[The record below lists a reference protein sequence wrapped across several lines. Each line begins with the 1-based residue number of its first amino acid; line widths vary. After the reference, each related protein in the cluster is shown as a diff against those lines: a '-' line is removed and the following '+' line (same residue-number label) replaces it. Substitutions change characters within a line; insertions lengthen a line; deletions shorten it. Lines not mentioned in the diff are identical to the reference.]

1 MNENTVKTRLS
12 RAREQIRAV
21 YANTPRQGNTGRQ
34 SMTIIQRKGEVS
46 DEKREKTLSREFSVP
61 ESVDKAKEQAFAK
74 IRVASGQKE
83 PQKEAKRPKPDRHR
97 MRFMT
102 KVMGGAV
109 AAAAVFTVVCVSN
122 PALAENIPLIG
133 HIFEELGENLGFSGD
148 YSKYAKPLGEEKT
161 AEAEVK
167 EKNPETAAETA
178 VDETTESETAVIE
191 AKEAQTNNG
200 YSQTVDGVTMTLS
213 EVYCNE
219 SALNISLLIEA
230 EDGFPDTLID
240 QFGKPVI
247 NLMNSDFGFSYNP
260 EAKYTDM
267 AYMEG
272 TFMDDHTYAGVLRI
286 DLNSTNVDG
295 ESMDQYYADRDSF
308 LIERGAAADENGKL
322 KVDNIDTIAAQA
334 GLEDLSNEAIAA
346 AGDPVYDDYYKL
358 IEIPDSFTFT
368 MNVHQIIGDKAEN
381 ETPQMPQELK
391 DAYDAAMAEHGL
403 DEADYENFTDE
414 EKEIEHQLFNEMY
427 QKFYEKYPEANGLF
441 NEYSNW
447 FMDGDWKFSVDVTK
461 DTSETIVR
469 EINDIDENGLGIV
482 SVTKTPFEIT
492 FEDAMGTADGFTVV
506 LDADGQLM
514 EYGSDGSTNTVA
526 IKDRDVSKIDLYICD
541 YVEYMDEIKGYNFGW
556 DIAESGYNTF
566 KELLEAKAL
575 HHTEVVFE

>member
-1 MNENTVKTRLS
+1 MVQLVKRAMRSDTDAFLELIECNSLAMYKVARAILGNDEDAADAIQDTILICFEKIHTLKNPEYFKTWLIRILINECNQILRHYRNMNLQEDFPEIPRKDMSMAEFEFKEMLSQVEEKYRIILVLYYVEGYKISEIAELLDMNENTVKTRLS

-74 IRVASGQKE
+74 IRVASGQKM
-83 PQKEAKRPKPDRHR
+83 PQEEARRHKPDRRR

-109 AAAAVFTVVCVSN
+109 AAAAVFTVICVSN

-161 AEAEVK
+161 AE
-167 EKNPETAAETA
+167 
-178 VDETTESETAVIE
+178 
-191 AKEAQTNNG
+191 
-200 YSQTVDGVTMTLS
+200 
-213 EVYCNE
+213 
-219 SALNISLLIEA
+219 
-230 EDGFPDTLID
+230 
-240 QFGKPVI
+240 
-247 NLMNSDFGFSYNP
+247 
-260 EAKYTDM
+260 
-267 AYMEG
+267 
-272 TFMDDHTYAGVLRI
+272 
-286 DLNSTNVDG
+286 
-295 ESMDQYYADRDSF
+295 
-308 LIERGAAADENGKL
+308 
-322 KVDNIDTIAAQA
+322 
-334 GLEDLSNEAIAA
+334 NEAIAA
-346 AGDPVYDDYYKL
+346 AGGPIYDDYYKL

-381 ETPQMPQELK
+381 KTPQMPQELK

-403 DEADYENFTDE
+403 NEADYENFTDE

-447 FMDGDWKFSVDVTK
+447 FMDGDWEFSVDVTK
-461 DTSETIVR
+461 DTSETIVK

-492 FEDAMGTADGFTVV
+492 FEDAMGTANGFTVV
-506 LDADGQLM
+506 LDAEGQLM
-514 EYGSDGSTNTVA
+514 EYGSGGSTNTVA

-575 HHTEVVFE
+575 HHTEVVFG

>member
-1 MNENTVKTRLS
+1 MVQLVKRAMRSDTDAFLELIECNSLAMYKVARAILGNDEDAADAIQDTILICFEKIHTLKNPEYFKTWLIRILINECNQILRHYRNMNLQEDFPEIPRKDMSMAEFEFKEMLSQVEEKYRIILVLYYVEGYKISEIAELLDMNENTVKTRLS

-74 IRVASGQKE
+74 IRVASGQKM
-83 PQKEAKRPKPDRHR
+83 PQEEARRHKPDRRR

-109 AAAAVFTVVCVSN
+109 AAAAVFTVICVSN

-133 HIFEELGENLGFSGD
+133 HVFEELGENLGFSGD

-161 AEAEVK
+161 AE
-167 EKNPETAAETA
+167 
-178 VDETTESETAVIE
+178 
-191 AKEAQTNNG
+191 
-200 YSQTVDGVTMTLS
+200 
-213 EVYCNE
+213 
-219 SALNISLLIEA
+219 
-230 EDGFPDTLID
+230 
-240 QFGKPVI
+240 
-247 NLMNSDFGFSYNP
+247 
-260 EAKYTDM
+260 
-267 AYMEG
+267 
-272 TFMDDHTYAGVLRI
+272 
-286 DLNSTNVDG
+286 
-295 ESMDQYYADRDSF
+295 
-308 LIERGAAADENGKL
+308 
-322 KVDNIDTIAAQA
+322 
-334 GLEDLSNEAIAA
+334 NEAIAA
-346 AGDPVYDDYYKL
+346 AGGPVYDDYYKL

-403 DEADYENFTDE
+403 NEADYENFTDE

-447 FMDGDWKFSVDVTK
+447 FMDGDWEFSVDVTK
-461 DTSETIVR
+461 DTSETIVK
-469 EINDIDENGLGIV
+469 EINDIDKNGLGIV

-506 LDADGQLM
+506 LDAEGQLM
-514 EYGSDGSTNTVA
+514 EYGSGGSTNTVA

-575 HHTEVVFE
+575 HHTEVVFG

>member
-1 MNENTVKTRLS
+1 MVQLVKRAMRSDTDAFLELIECNSLAMYKVARAILGNDEDAADAIQDTILICFEKIHTLKNPEYFKTWLIRILINECNQILRHYRNMNLQEDFPEIPRKDMSMAEFEFKEMLSQVEEKYRIILVLYYVEGYKISEIAELLDMNENTVKTRLS

-74 IRVASGQKE
+74 IRVASGQKM
-83 PQKEAKRPKPDRHR
+83 PQEEARRHKPDRRR

-102 KVMGGAV
+102 RVMGGAV
-109 AAAAVFTVVCVSN
+109 AAAAVFTVICVSN

-133 HIFEELGENLGFSGD
+133 HVFEELGENLGFSGD

-161 AEAEVK
+161 AE
-167 EKNPETAAETA
+167 
-178 VDETTESETAVIE
+178 
-191 AKEAQTNNG
+191 
-200 YSQTVDGVTMTLS
+200 
-213 EVYCNE
+213 
-219 SALNISLLIEA
+219 
-230 EDGFPDTLID
+230 
-240 QFGKPVI
+240 
-247 NLMNSDFGFSYNP
+247 
-260 EAKYTDM
+260 
-267 AYMEG
+267 
-272 TFMDDHTYAGVLRI
+272 
-286 DLNSTNVDG
+286 
-295 ESMDQYYADRDSF
+295 
-308 LIERGAAADENGKL
+308 
-322 KVDNIDTIAAQA
+322 
-334 GLEDLSNEAIAA
+334 NEAIAA
-346 AGDPVYDDYYKL
+346 AGGPVYDDYYKL

-403 DEADYENFTDE
+403 NEADYENFTDE

-447 FMDGDWKFSVDVTK
+447 FMDGDWEFSVDVTK
-461 DTSETIVR
+461 DTSETIVK

-506 LDADGQLM
+506 LDAEGQLM
-514 EYGSDGSTNTVA
+514 EYGSGGSTNTVA

-575 HHTEVVFE
+575 HHTEVVFG

>member
-1 MNENTVKTRLS
+1 MVQLVKRAMRSDTDAFLELIECNSLAMYKVARAILGNDEDAADAIQDTILICFEKIHTLKNPEYFKTWLIRILINECNQILRHYRNMNLQEDFPEIPRKDMSMAEFEFKEMLSQVEEKYRIILVLYYVEGYKISEIAELLDMNENTVKTRLS

-74 IRVASGQKE
+74 IRVASGQKM
-83 PQKEAKRPKPDRHR
+83 PQEEARRHKPDRRR

-109 AAAAVFTVVCVSN
+109 AAAAVFTVICVSN

-133 HIFEELGENLGFSGD
+133 HVFEELGENLGFSGD

-161 AEAEVK
+161 AE
-167 EKNPETAAETA
+167 
-178 VDETTESETAVIE
+178 
-191 AKEAQTNNG
+191 
-200 YSQTVDGVTMTLS
+200 
-213 EVYCNE
+213 
-219 SALNISLLIEA
+219 
-230 EDGFPDTLID
+230 
-240 QFGKPVI
+240 
-247 NLMNSDFGFSYNP
+247 
-260 EAKYTDM
+260 
-267 AYMEG
+267 
-272 TFMDDHTYAGVLRI
+272 
-286 DLNSTNVDG
+286 
-295 ESMDQYYADRDSF
+295 
-308 LIERGAAADENGKL
+308 
-322 KVDNIDTIAAQA
+322 
-334 GLEDLSNEAIAA
+334 NEAIAA
-346 AGDPVYDDYYKL
+346 AGGPVYDDYYKL

-403 DEADYENFTDE
+403 NEADYENFTDE

-447 FMDGDWKFSVDVTK
+447 FMDGDWEFSVDVTK
-461 DTSETIVR
+461 DTSETIVK

-506 LDADGQLM
+506 LDAEGQLM
-514 EYGSDGSTNTVA
+514 EYGSGGSTNTVA

-575 HHTEVVFE
+575 HHTEVVFG

>member
-1 MNENTVKTRLS
+1 MVQLVKRAMRSDTDAFLELIECNSLAMYKVARAILGNDEDAVDAIQDTILICFEKIHTLKNPEYFKTWLIRILINECNQILRHYRNMNLQEDFPEIPRKDMSMAEFEFKEMLSQVEEKYRIILVLYYVEGYKISEIAELLDMNENTVKTRLS

-74 IRVASGQKE
+74 IRVASGQKM
-83 PQKEAKRPKPDRHR
+83 PQEEARHHKPDRRR

-109 AAAAVFTVVCVSN
+109 AAAAVFTVICVSN

-161 AEAEVK
+161 AE
-167 EKNPETAAETA
+167 
-178 VDETTESETAVIE
+178 
-191 AKEAQTNNG
+191 
-200 YSQTVDGVTMTLS
+200 
-213 EVYCNE
+213 
-219 SALNISLLIEA
+219 
-230 EDGFPDTLID
+230 
-240 QFGKPVI
+240 
-247 NLMNSDFGFSYNP
+247 
-260 EAKYTDM
+260 
-267 AYMEG
+267 
-272 TFMDDHTYAGVLRI
+272 
-286 DLNSTNVDG
+286 
-295 ESMDQYYADRDSF
+295 
-308 LIERGAAADENGKL
+308 
-322 KVDNIDTIAAQA
+322 
-334 GLEDLSNEAIAA
+334 NEAIAA
-346 AGDPVYDDYYKL
+346 AGGPIYDDYYKL

-381 ETPQMPQELK
+381 KTPQMPQELK

-403 DEADYENFTDE
+403 NEADYENFTDE

-447 FMDGDWKFSVDVTK
+447 FMDGDWEFSVDVTK
-461 DTSETIVR
+461 DTSETIVK

-492 FEDAMGTADGFTVV
+492 FEDAMGTANGFTVV
-506 LDADGQLM
+506 LDAEGQLM
-514 EYGSDGSTNTVA
+514 EYGSGGSTNTVA

-575 HHTEVVFE
+575 HHTEVVFG

>member
-1 MNENTVKTRLS
+1 MVQLVKRAMRSDTDAFLELIECNSLAMYKVARAILGNDEDAADAIQDTILICFEKIHTLKNPEYFKTWLIRILINECNQILRHYRNMNLQEDFPEIPRKDMSMAEFEFKEMLSQVEEKYRIILVLYYVEVYKISEIAELLDMNENTVKTRLS

-74 IRVASGQKE
+74 IRVASGQKM
-83 PQKEAKRPKPDRHR
+83 PQEEARRHKPDRRR

-109 AAAAVFTVVCVSN
+109 AAAAVFTVICVSN

-133 HIFEELGENLGFSGD
+133 HVFEELGENLGFSGD

-161 AEAEVK
+161 AE
-167 EKNPETAAETA
+167 
-178 VDETTESETAVIE
+178 
-191 AKEAQTNNG
+191 
-200 YSQTVDGVTMTLS
+200 
-213 EVYCNE
+213 
-219 SALNISLLIEA
+219 
-230 EDGFPDTLID
+230 
-240 QFGKPVI
+240 
-247 NLMNSDFGFSYNP
+247 
-260 EAKYTDM
+260 
-267 AYMEG
+267 
-272 TFMDDHTYAGVLRI
+272 
-286 DLNSTNVDG
+286 
-295 ESMDQYYADRDSF
+295 
-308 LIERGAAADENGKL
+308 
-322 KVDNIDTIAAQA
+322 
-334 GLEDLSNEAIAA
+334 NEAIAA
-346 AGDPVYDDYYKL
+346 AGGPVYDDYYKL

-403 DEADYENFTDE
+403 NEADYENFTDE

-447 FMDGDWKFSVDVTK
+447 FMDGDWEFSVDVTK
-461 DTSETIVR
+461 DTSETIVK

-506 LDADGQLM
+506 LDAEGQLM
-514 EYGSDGSTNTVA
+514 EYGSGGSTNTVA

-575 HHTEVVFE
+575 HHTEVVFG